1 MDGRQNPDSQVAV
14 TGGAMNYLQRAFCY
28 IYRKRLKS
36 LLLFL
41 IFMVVNCMVL
51 GIVEIRRESE
61 EVMKNLRSNT
71 ESKVILEI
79 RQESER
85 LTEKDVQGFSD
96 ILNINWINRLW
107 SEQIEIPELVPVAGD
122 EKSDQLF
129 AVHLQNRVDK
139 DSPFEEQI
147 YRLVEGDFPSA
158 GNEIVINQLL
168 AGQNGLQVGDDIQGN
183 YRITGIFLSG
193 TERQQTEKVATVNRI
208 ENQIYKLA
216 DENLSESCKGYTKV
230 ICYVAEPEQ
239 LDELAETLGER
250 YNEKAYVQANDHIY
264 QKMRISIEQTGR
276 ITMFVLAITLI
287 TGCSVTGLLLSMW
300 MQGRKTEIAIYV
312 SLGLDKSNLLMQAV
326 AEGLVLYIVSFVI
339 SGFLVYSLLPKL
351 SSGLGILEGAGGSRK
366 ADYAGSLLILG
377 CGMSM
382 IILLTVIAMF
392 PYLKKHP
399 KEIWS
404 EMEG

>member
-1 MDGRQNPDSQVAV
+1 
-14 TGGAMNYLQRAFCY
+14 MNYLQRAFCY
-28 IYRKRLKS
+28 ISRKRLKS

-51 GIVEIRRESE
+51 GIAGIQRESQ

-79 RQESER
+79 RQKTER
-85 LTEKDVQGFSD
+85 FTGDDMQGFSD
-96 ILNINWINRLW
+96 IPNINWMNCLW
-107 SEQIEIPELVPVAGD
+107 SEQMEISALEPVIGD
-122 EKSDQLF
+122 EQSDQLF
-129 AVHLQNRVDK
+129 TVHLQNRVDK

-147 YRLVEGDFPSA
+147 YRLIEGDFPSA
-158 GNEIVINQLL
+158 SNEVVINQLL
-168 AGQNGLQVGDDIQGN
+168 ADKNGLQVGDDIQGN
-183 YRITGIFLSG
+183 YRITGTFLSG

-208 ENQIYKLA
+208 ENQIYILA
-216 DENLSESCKGYTKV
+216 DENLSENSKGYTKV
-230 ICYVAEPEQ
+230 ICYATEPEK
-239 LDELAETLGER
+239 LDELVGTLDER
-250 YNEKAYVQANDHIY
+250 YNEKAYVQANDATF

-300 MQGRKTEIAIYV
+300 MRGRKTEIAVYV
-312 SLGLDKSNLLMQAV
+312 SLGLEKSNLLMQAV
-326 AEGLVLYIVSFVI
+326 AEGLVLYIISFVI
-339 SGFLVYSLLPKL
+339 SGLLAYSLLPKL
-351 SSGLGILEGAGGSRK
+351 GSSLGILEGTGGSWK

-377 CGMSM
+377 CGVCV

-399 KEIWS
+399 KEILS